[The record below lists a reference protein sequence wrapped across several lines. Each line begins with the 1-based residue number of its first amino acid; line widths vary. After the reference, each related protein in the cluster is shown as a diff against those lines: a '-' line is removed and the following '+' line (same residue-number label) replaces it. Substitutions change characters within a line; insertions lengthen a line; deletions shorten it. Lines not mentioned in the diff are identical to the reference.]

1 LFKKT
6 MFHGVKDLEM
16 EAPPIFTDRESD
28 SSNAVNREDT
38 ARALDRL
45 RVLDARKRCR
55 RLQLAWL
62 LIGPGILVMLGE
74 NDAPSMLSYAA
85 TGSNFGIGFFLP
97 FVLLTFVM
105 AFITQ
110 EITVRLGA
118 ISKAGHAE
126 LIYRRFGRF
135 WGNFAMI
142 DLLFTNF
149 LTLVTEFVG
158 IVAGAGFFGV
168 PGWISVAGGILVI
181 TGAYSFRR
189 YWSWE
194 RTVLALA
201 MFNLIFIP
209 VAVMSHP
216 NWGAVAHSFFTFSPL
231 PGGLNTTT
239 ILILLSDIGAT
250 ITPWMLFFQ
259 QSSVVDKGLTMHD
272 VNHGRM
278 DTAFGAL
285 LAAVAAIATI
295 IATTPLF
302 VHHMDASQFGAAQFA
317 QALVPYLGHFGSALF
332 ALGILEAGLVAAITI
347 SASSGYAYGE
357 VRRRASSL
365 NQSFQEAKSFYG
377 ILFASLL
384 VAGSVVVIPGCP
396 LIYIVLVVNVLAV
409 LTMPP
414 AITFLL
420 LLVND
425 NEVMGEH
432 KNTWLL
438 NTLGIGVA
446 AFVSLAGLL
455 YALSTIFPNIH
466 F

>member
-1 LFKKT
+1 
-6 MFHGVKDLEM
+6 MEM
-16 EAPPIFTDRESD
+16 ETLPIFTDRV
-28 SSNAVNREDT
+28 ANREDT

-45 RVLDARKRCR
+45 RVLDARKHFRWW
-55 RLQLAWL
+55 QLAWL

-126 LIYRRFGRF
+126 LIYRRFGHF

-168 PGWISVAGGILVI
+168 PSCVAVAGGILVI

-194 RTVLALA
+194 RTLLALA

-209 VAVMSHP
+209 VAVISHP

-231 PGGLNTTT
+231 PSGLNAPT

-259 QSSVVDKGLTMHD
+259 QSSVVDKGLSMHD
-272 VNHGRM
+272 INQGRM
-278 DTAFGAL
+278 DTARARFWQPSLPSPPLLLRHHCLCITWTQVSSEQPSLHKPWFLTWGI
-285 LAAVAAIATI
+285 LAA
-295 IATTPLF
+295 PCSLW
-302 VHHMDASQFGAAQFA
+302 ASWR
-317 QALVPYLGHFGSALF
+317 P
-332 ALGILEAGLVAAITI
+332 
-347 SASSGYAYGE
+347 
-357 VRRRASSL
+357 
-365 NQSFQEAKSFYG
+365 
-377 ILFASLL
+377 
-384 VAGSVVVIPGCP
+384 
-396 LIYIVLVVNVLAV
+396 
-409 LTMPP
+409 
-414 AITFLL
+414 
-420 LLVND
+420 D
-425 NEVMGEH
+425 
-432 KNTWLL
+432 
-438 NTLGIGVA
+438 
-446 AFVSLAGLL
+446 
-455 YALSTIFPNIH
+455 
-466 F
+466 